1 MTFRDLSQKLPGGA
15 LPAGEFCVKIKELI
29 KLMEEE
35 GDGMDTVIQ
44 KFRTALGGFNR
55 RDVQEYL
62 EQTAAAHRQELA
74 QLQERL
80 EQAEGRNAELEAAL
94 SGAES
99 EKSGAAAEE
108 AKVRA
113 SLETSTRTLSKLR
126 GELSQ
131 TESKLVVAKKELERL
146 QAQVGTLEPM
156 AASYAKLKDRVAT
169 VELDAH
175 RKAQDTVDEAQAE
188 AERIRTDTQLWL
200 DGVLEQYGKLR
211 RGMDALL
218 EQAQALG
225 RAAEQVGELDK
236 TAQALQ
242 EQYRQD

>member
-1 MTFRDLSQKLPGGA
+1 
-15 LPAGEFCVKIKELI
+15 
-29 KLMEEE
+29 
-35 GDGMDTVIQ
+35 MDTVIQ

-55 RDVQEYL
+55 RDVQAYL

-74 QLQERL
+74 HLQERL
-80 EQAEGRNAELEAAL
+80 ERAEGRSAELEAAL

-131 TESKLVVAKKELERL
+131 TESKLAAAKKELDRL

-156 AASYAKLKDRVAT
+156 AASYAQLKDRVAT

-175 RKAQDTVDEAQAE
+175 RKAQATVDQARAE
-188 AERIRTDTQLWL
+188 AERIRAYTQRWL

-236 TAQALQ
+236 TARALE

>member
-1 MTFRDLSQKLPGGA
+1 
-15 LPAGEFCVKIKELI
+15 
-29 KLMEEE
+29 
-35 GDGMDTVIQ
+35 MDTVIQ

-80 EQAEGRNAELEAAL
+80 ELAEERSAELEAAL

-131 TESKLVVAKKELERL
+131 TESKLMVAKKELERL
-146 QAQVGTLEPM
+146 QTQVGTLEPM

-175 RKAQDTVDEAQAE
+175 RKAQDTVSQAQEE
-188 AERIRTDTQLWL
+188 AERIRSETRDWLKSVLAQYDT
-200 DGVLEQYGKLR
+200 LR
-211 RGMDALL
+211 QGMDGLL
-218 EQAQALG
+218 EQVQLLSRGSESLGALDDAA
-225 RAAEQVGELDK
+225 RALRERGG
-236 TAQALQ
+236 Q
-242 EQYRQD
+242 E

>member
-1 MTFRDLSQKLPGGA
+1 MTFRDLSQKLPGEA
-15 LPAGEFCVKIKELI
+15 LPAGEFCVKIEKLT

-74 QLQERL
+74 QIQERL
-80 EQAEGRNAELEAAL
+80 EQAEERNAELEAAL

-131 TESKLVVAKKELERL
+131 TESKLMVAKKELERL
-146 QAQVGTLEPM
+146 QTQVGTLEPM

-188 AERIRTDTQLWL
+188 AERIRADTQLWL

-218 EQAQALG
+218 EQAHALG
-225 RAAEQVGELDK
+225 QAAEQVGKLDE
-236 TAQALQ
+236 TARALQ

>member
-1 MTFRDLSQKLPGGA
+1 MA
-15 LPAGEFCVKIKELI
+15 
-29 KLMEEE
+29 
-35 GDGMDTVIQ
+35 VIQ

-55 RDVQEYL
+55 QDVQTYIEQAASAHQL
-62 EQTAAAHRQELA
+62 ELEELRK
-74 QLQERL
+74 RL
-80 EQAEGRNAELEAAL
+80 EEAEQHGRELEFAL
-94 SGAES
+94 SSAETA
-99 EKSGAAAEE
+99 KSGAAAEE

-188 AERIRTDTQLWL
+188 AERIRADTQLWL

-218 EQAQALG
+218 EQAHALG
-225 RAAEQVGELDK
+225 RAAEQVGKLDE
-236 TAQALQ
+236 TARALQ

>member
-1 MTFRDLSQKLPGGA
+1 MTFRDLSQKLPGEA
-15 LPAGEFCVKIKELI
+15 LPADEFCVKIKKLT

-62 EQTAAAHRQELA
+62 DQTAAAHRQELA

-80 EQAEGRNAELEAAL
+80 ERAEGRNAELEAAL

-113 SLETSTRTLSKLR
+113 SLETSTRTLVKLR

-156 AASYAKLKDRVAT
+156 AANYAKLKDRVAT

-175 RKAQDTVDEAQAE
+175 QKAQATVDQAQAE

-236 TAQALQ
+236 TARALE

>member
-1 MTFRDLSQKLPGGA
+1 
-15 LPAGEFCVKIKELI
+15 
-29 KLMEEE
+29 
-35 GDGMDTVIQ
+35 MDTVIQ
-44 KFRTALGGFNR
+44 QFRTALCGFNR
-55 RDVQEYL
+55 KDVQLYI

-74 QLQERL
+74 QLQEQL
-80 EQAEGRNAELEAAL
+80 DQAEERSSTLEAAL
-94 SGAES
+94 SGAEI

-131 TESKLVVAKKELERL
+131 TESKLIVAKKELERL

-156 AASYAKLKDRVAT
+156 AASYAQLKDRVAT

-175 RKAQDTVDEAQAE
+175 RKAQNTVDEAQAE
-188 AERIRTDTQLWL
+188 AERIRADTQEWL
-200 DGVLEQYGKLR
+200 DGVLAQYGQLR
-211 RGMDALL
+211 RGMDVLL

-225 RAAEQVGELDK
+225 K
-236 TAQALQ
+236 TAAQIGSLDEAARGLRELGGI
-242 EQYRQD
+242 EQGT

>member
-1 MTFRDLSQKLPGGA
+1 
-15 LPAGEFCVKIKELI
+15 
-29 KLMEEE
+29 
-35 GDGMDTVIQ
+35 MDTVIQ

-80 EQAEGRNAELEAAL
+80 ERAEEHSAELEAAL

-211 RGMDALL
+211 RGMDTLL

-236 TAQALQ
+236 TARALQ